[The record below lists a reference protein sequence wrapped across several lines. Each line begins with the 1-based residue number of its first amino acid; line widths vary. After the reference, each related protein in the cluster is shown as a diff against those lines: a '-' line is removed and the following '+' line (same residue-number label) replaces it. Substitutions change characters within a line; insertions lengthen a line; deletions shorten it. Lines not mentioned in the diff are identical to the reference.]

1 MNTGLRT
8 RHHRPKRAVIAVVTG
23 TLLCAAATGCGE
35 SSSAADDAP
44 RPARST
50 PRASAPPAPASPAR
64 AVREA
69 ARQLRQV
76 TSLRVTLSVET
87 PGASMR
93 ASTAALTFKPFS
105 MDREDFAPE
114 ESPDVRARKR
124 IVGGVTYTQGSSDG
138 PWVRR
143 GGSPTTNGGWD
154 QLADQALENPMGPS
168 SPPARLDDVRR
179 VGTEPFHGAETTRY
193 RGTLTLA
200 ALRAE
205 LAHVKDP
212 TQRAHRAR
220 RVAEYEARGVRQ
232 FTAELWID
240 ADGFARQYVLKGASS
255 AGPMEMVLTY
265 DGINSGFSIDPPP
278 TGS

>member
-23 TLLCAAATGCGE
+23 TLLCGAATGCSG
-35 SSSAADDAP
+35 SSSTDDGP
-44 RPARST
+44 RPATSS
-50 PRASAPPAPASPAR
+50 PRASTPPAQTPPAD
-64 AVREA
+64 AVRAA
-69 ARQLRQV
+69 ARQLQKA
-76 TSLRVTLSVET
+76 TSLRVSLSVQM
-87 PGASMR
+87 PGKTMR

-138 PWVRR
+138 PWVNR
-143 GGSPTTNGGWD
+143 GGSSTTNGGWE
-154 QLADQALENPMGPS
+154 QLADEALENPMGPS
-168 SPPARLDDVRR
+168 SPPARLDGVRR

-193 RGTLTLA
+193 RGTLTVT

-220 RVAEYEARGVRQ
+220 RVAEYEAMGVRR

>member
-8 RHHRPKRAVIAVVTG
+8 RHHRPKRAVVAVIAG
-23 TLLCAAATGCGE
+23 TLLCGAATGCSG
-35 SSSAADDAP
+35 SSSTDGGPQTAT
-44 RPARST
+44 SS
-50 PRASAPPAPASPAR
+50 PRASTSPAQTSPAR

-69 ARQLRQV
+69 ARQLQKA
-76 TSLRVTLSVET
+76 TSLRVSLSVQM
-87 PGASMR
+87 PGKTMR

-124 IVGGVTYTQGSSDG
+124 IVGGVTYTQGPNDG
-138 PWVRR
+138 PWVRQKDA
-143 GGSPTTNGGWD
+143 PTLTGGWD

-179 VGTEPFHGAETTRY
+179 VGTERFHGAETTRY
-193 RGTLTLA
+193 RGTLTVA

-205 LAHVKDP
+205 LFRLRDP
-212 TQRAHRAR
+212 SQRAHRSQRA
-220 RVAEYEARGVRQ
+220 AEYEAMGVRQ

-240 ADGFARQYVLKGASS
+240 ADGFARQYVLKGTSS
-255 AGPMEMVLTY
+255 VGPLEMVLTY

-278 TGS
+278 TAS